1 LEQSLQRLSAG
12 VAIALLA
19 ASCQQP
25 IDHGAD
31 AVAWYAEVQQG
42 GGQAAACLPTTIP
55 TGSDAIA
62 GDFRLKST
70 RLEPM
75 NIDDPATTFRHEN
88 ILTNGPVDIYIY
100 GWRPDEFME
109 ATRSIYEMVGAEP
122 PSEDGLSTLKRCFV
136 FSTEAL

>member
-1 LEQSLQRLSAG
+1 LEQSLRKLSAG
-12 VAIALLA
+12 AAIALLA
-19 ASCQQP
+19 ASCQKP

-62 GDFRLKST
+62 GDFRMKST
-70 RLEPM
+70 QFESMEVNDSLTASFYE
-75 NIDDPATTFRHEN
+75 I

-100 GWRPDEFME
+100 SWRPDEFMASE
-109 ATRSIYEMVGAEP
+109 RSIYAMVGAEP
-122 PSEDGLSTLKRCFV
+122 PSEDELSTFKRCFV